1 MKISNNISFI
11 IGILAMAGAIVIAN
25 LNSESAEEIMSNPQN
40 WILAGFFIFI
50 ILVMMAL
57 LRALDSMKN
66 LVLKHS
72 QAASDQAVAG
82 EEAAQSTEAANADA
96 PKEERSIVQIIMQK
110 LTRSTPVEKE
120 EEIDLDHNYDGI
132 RELDNK
138 LPPWWVWGF
147 YITIAW
153 AVIYLVRT
161 HVLDLEP
168 TPKEEY
174 EIAMAEAEKQKEE
187 YMKTQENMVDEKTV
201 SLLTAESALQEG
213 QQLFNKHCAVCH
225 QKDGGGS
232 VGPNLTDQYWL
243 HGNKIG
249 DIFSTIKYGVPEKGM
264 ISWQDQLNPKQ
275 MQKVASYVKSMEGT
289 TPSDPKEPQG
299 ELIKPSE
306 ESGESAS
313 DSANAKTAAL

>member
-66 LVLKHS
+66 LVLKQT

-96 PKEERSIVQIIMQK
+96 PKEERGIVQIIMQK

>member
-66 LVLKHS
+66 LVLQQT
-72 QAASDQAVAG
+72 QAASDQATAG
-82 EEAAQSTEAANADA
+82 EETVQSTEAQAAEESE
-96 PKEERSIVQIIMQK
+96 EERSIVKIIMQK

-120 EEIDLDHNYDGI
+120 EEIDLDHSYDGI

-138 LPPWWVWGF
+138 LPPWWLWGF

-153 AVIYLVRT
+153 AVIYMVRT
-161 HVLDLEP
+161 HVLDVEP
-168 TPKEEY
+168 TPREEY

-201 SLLTAESALQEG
+201 TLLTAESALKEG

-232 VGPNLTDQYWL
+232 VGPNLTDQYWI
-243 HGNKIG
+243 HGNKIS

-264 ISWQDQLNPKQ
+264 ISWQDQLNPQQ
-275 MQKVASYVKSMEGT
+275 MQKVASFVKSLEGT
-289 TPSDPKEPQG
+289 TPADPKEPQG
-299 ELIKPSE
+299 DLVQPAG
-306 ESGESAS
+306 ESGESTS
-313 DSANAKTAAL
+313 DSANAKTASL